1 MRKLSLLGALLFSA
15 CCFSASAQE
24 FKPGFYGVAAGGS
37 STIKYSTLTIKG
49 NTYHIG
55 AGYDFNKNIS
65 AELTV
70 GSISNFGIA
79 NGSTTLDYDVRSTH
93 IAGIFKVP
101 LGGSLIPYGYLG
113 RATGSQSISASS
125 SSYSS
130 SAGSS
135 GSKTLIGAGLEIPLE
150 ERSSIRI
157 QYIKSSNSATSSTQ
171 LSTLTAGFV
180 LRF

>member
-1 MRKLSLLGALLFSA
+1 MRKLNLFSA
-15 CCFSASAQE
+15 LIFSLCCFSASAQE
-24 FKPGFYGVAAGGS
+24 FKPGFYGVAAGGN

-49 NTYHIG
+49 NAYQIG
-55 AGYDFNKNIS
+55 AGYDFNKNVS
-65 AELTV
+65 TEFTF
-70 GSISNFGIA
+70 GSISNFGLS
-79 NGSTTLDYDVRSTH
+79 NGSTTLNYDVTTTI

-113 RATGSQSISASS
+113 RATGSESVSASS

-130 SAGSS
+130 SAASS
-135 GSKTLIGAGLEIPLE
+135 GSRTIYGAGLEIPLE

-157 QYIKSSNSATSSTQ
+157 QYIKSSNSATTSAQVSM
-171 LSTLTAGFV
+171 LTAGFV